1 MKSLISEQEKL
12 RIRSMHI
19 NEKISLLKE
28 EGEFFDLLPIPLETI
43 KKDDGTP
50 KPEEKKAEVQVSTCV
65 VAPEL
70 KSLADEGKFR
80 TWVKTTYANN
90 AVSGIKLSDKRW
102 KNPPTVFCNKALA
115 NLWKSIEPTSK
126 KTYGQLYVETLKG
139 AGTETVNKASTDTK
153 F

>member
-28 EGEFFDLLPIPLETI
+28 GGEFFDLDPIPLETFQQGSGTQQ
-43 KKDDGTP
+43 DGTTTT
-50 KPEEKKAEVQVSTCV
+50 VSTCAA
-65 VAPEL
+65 APEL
-70 KSLADEGKFR
+70 KSIADEGKFR
-80 TWVKTTYANN
+80 TWVKATYANN

-126 KTYGQLYVETLKG
+126 ETYGQLYVKTLK
-139 AGTETVNKASTDTK
+139 
-153 F
+153 

>member
-19 NEKISLLKE
+19 NEKYSLLKE
-28 EGEFFDLLPIPLETI
+28 EGQFDDLMPIPLETI
-43 KKDDGTP
+43 QQGGGTP
-50 KPEEKKAEVQVSTCV
+50 KVDGTVSTCAA
-65 VAPEL
+65 APEL
-70 KSLADEGKFR
+70 KTLVDEGKFR
-80 TWVKTTYANN
+80 TWVKTTYPNN

-126 KTYGQLYVETLKG
+126 ETYGQLYVKTIK
-139 AGTETVNKASTDTK
+139 
-153 F
+153 

>member
-28 EGEFFDLLPIPLETI
+28 EGEFFDLLPIDPASI

-50 KPEEKKAEVQVSTCV
+50 KPEEQKQVSTCA

-70 KSLADEGKFR
+70 KTLVDEGKFR
-80 TWVKTTYANN
+80 TWVKTTYPNN
-90 AVSGIKLSDKRW
+90 LVSGIKLSDKRW
-102 KNPPTVFCNKALA
+102 KNPPTVFCNKALG

-126 KTYGQLYVETLKG
+126 ETYGQLYVKTLK
-139 AGTETVNKASTDTK
+139 
-153 F
+153 

>member
-19 NEKISLLKE
+19 NEKYSLLKE
-28 EGEFFDLLPIPLETI
+28 EGQFDDLMPIPLETI

-50 KPEEKKAEVQVSTCV
+50 KVDGTVSTCA

-70 KSLADEGKFR
+70 KTLVDEGKFR
-80 TWVKTTYANN
+80 TWVKTTYPNN

-126 KTYGQLYVETLKG
+126 ETYGQLYVKTIK
-139 AGTETVNKASTDTK
+139 
-153 F
+153 

>member
-28 EGEFFDLLPIPLETI
+28 ENGFDDLEPIPLETI
-43 KKDDGTP
+43 KKDDGTQ
-50 KPEEKKAEVQVSTCV
+50 KVDGSQQVSTCA

-70 KSLADEGKFR
+70 KTLEDEGKFR
-80 TWVKTTYANN
+80 TWVKTTYPNN
-90 AVSGIKLSDKRW
+90 VVSGVKLSDKRW

-115 NLWKSIEPTSK
+115 NLWKSVEPTSK
-126 KTYGQLYVETLKG
+126 QTYGQLYI
-139 AGTETVNKASTDTK
+139 TK
-153 F
+153 K

>member
-28 EGEFFDLLPIPLETI
+28 GGEFFDLDPIPLATFQQGS
-43 KKDDGTP
+43 GT
-50 KPEEKKAEVQVSTCV
+50 QQGGTTTTVSTCAA
-65 VAPEL
+65 APEL
-70 KSLADEGKFR
+70 KSIADEGKFR
-80 TWVKTTYANN
+80 TWVKATYANN

-126 KTYGQLYVETLKG
+126 ETYGQLYVKTLK
-139 AGTETVNKASTDTK
+139 
-153 F
+153 

>member
-28 EGEFFDLLPIPLETI
+28 DDGKFFDLLPIPLETAQQGG
-43 KKDDGTP
+43 GTQQ
-50 KPEEKKAEVQVSTCV
+50 AGTTTTVSTCV
-65 VAPEL
+65 AAPEL
-70 KSLADEGKFR
+70 KTIEDEGKFR
-80 TWVKTTYANN
+80 TWVKSTYANN

-115 NLWKSIEPTSK
+115 NLWKSIEPVSK
-126 KTYGQLYVETLKG
+126 KTYGQLYVDTLK
-139 AGTETVNKASTDTK
+139 K
-153 F
+153 

>member
-28 EGEFFDLLPIPLETI
+28 EGEFFDLLPIPLETAQQGG
-43 KKDDGTP
+43 GTQQ
-50 KPEEKKAEVQVSTCV
+50 AGTTTTVSTCAA
-65 VAPEL
+65 APEL
-70 KSLADEGKFR
+70 KSIEDEGKFR
-80 TWVKTTYANN
+80 TWVKSTYANN

-115 NLWKSIEPTSK
+115 NLWKSIEPVSK
-126 KTYGQLYVETLKG
+126 KTYGQLYVETLK
-139 AGTETVNKASTDTK
+139 K
-153 F
+153 